1 MVMSHRA
8 DNFIGLKC
16 VSDHVR
22 QNKRTNSDN
31 FCPVEFLYIFGQI
44 YSTTTDCTV
53 FTRILFYLVCK
64 CSGSILVVFGQISIE
79 AHLHQSWQFVPA
91 IRNSISS
98 WILTFVLGAYCSF
111 DRGSKELPIHKIW
124 SNFDFIWYRHTSVKV
139 CPQAAKLRMCRYG
152 FQQNLAVDHFIQS
165 K

>member
-31 FCPVEFLYIFGQI
+31 FCPVEFLDSFGQI
-44 YSTTTDCTV
+44 RTNLFYHYDCTV
-53 FTRILFYLVCK
+53 FTLILFYLVCK

-79 AHLHQSWQFVPA
+79 AHLHQS
-91 IRNSISS
+91 
-98 WILTFVLGAYCSF
+98 
-111 DRGSKELPIHKIW
+111 
-124 SNFDFIWYRHTSVKV
+124 
-139 CPQAAKLRMCRYG
+139 
-152 FQQNLAVDHFIQS
+152 
-165 K
+165 

>member
-1 MVMSHRA
+1 MLVEAKWKRKMWQWNILRI
-8 DNFIGLKC
+8 FVQI
-16 VSDHVR
+16 
-22 QNKRTNSDN
+22 RTNL
-31 FCPVEFLYIFGQI
+31 FYHYG
-44 YSTTTDCTV
+44 CTV
-53 FTRILFYLVCK
+53 FTLKLFYLVCK
-64 CSGSILVVFGQISIE
+64 FSGSILVVFGQISIE

-139 CPQAAKLRMCRYG
+139 CPQAAKLRSV
-152 FQQNLAVDHFIQS
+152 AVVFNKI
-165 K
+165 